1 MSYLIIFKKL
11 VVLLFKLFNDFTIYF
26 IQIFQDLLRIPN
38 TFQSDIITAIIALF
52 VVIDPIGNIPLF
64 IALTKKLEKEEHK
77 AISKT
82 AILTAGIL
90 LVIFGVAGSQ
100 ILQLFGI
107 TIFSFMIAG
116 GILLFII
123 AIELLTYGEWRFV
136 GNVKEEAGVVPI
148 AFPLLAGPGAI
159 TAVIILYQTSGFLI
173 TVISIII
180 VIAITY
186 VILRMVNPIY
196 KVLGNRGSMIVSRV
210 FAVIIAAIAVE
221 YIVEGIKSLFVL

>member
-1 MSYLIIFKKL
+1 ML
-11 VVLLFKLFNDFTIYF
+11 NDITIYF
-26 IQIFQDLLRIPN
+26 FQTFHELLKIPN
-38 TFQSDIITAIIALF
+38 TFQSDIVTAVIALF
-52 VVIDPIGNIPLF
+52 VVIDPIGNIPIF

-77 AISKT
+77 AVSKT

-123 AIELLTYGEWRFV
+123 AIELLTYGEWRFASS
-136 GNVKEEAGVVPI
+136 VKEETGVVPI
-148 AFPLLAGPGAI
+148 AFPVLAGPGAI

-173 TVISIII
+173 TVLSIII
-180 VIAITY
+180 VITITY
-186 VILRMVNPIY
+186 IILRLVNPIY
-196 KVLGNRGSMIVSRV
+196 KVLGNRGSMVVSRV

-221 YIVEGIKSLFVL
+221 YIVEGIKNLFLI

>member
-1 MSYLIIFKKL
+1 MLNDLIM
-11 VVLLFKLFNDFTIYF
+11 
-26 IQIFQDLLRIPN
+26 IPP
-38 TFQSDIITAIIALF
+38 TFQTDIITSVIALF
-52 VVIDPIGNIPLF
+52 IVIDPIGNIPLF
-64 IALTKKLEKEEHK
+64 IAFTKKLEKAEHK
-77 AISKT
+77 TVSKT
-82 AILTAGIL
+82 AILTAAAL
-90 LVIFGVAGSQ
+90 LLLFGVAGTQ
-100 ILQLFGI
+100 ILQVFGI

-116 GILLFII
+116 GTLLFII

-136 GNVKEEAGVVPI
+136 GNVKEEVGVVPI

>member
-1 MSYLIIFKKL
+1 MIQ
-11 VVLLFKLFNDFTIYF
+11 LLNDITIYF
-26 IQIFQDLLRIPN
+26 FQTFQELLRIPN
-38 TFQSDIITAIIALF
+38 TFQTDIVTAVIALF
-52 VVIDPIGNIPLF
+52 VVIDPIGNIPIF

-77 AISKT
+77 AVSKT

-123 AIELLTYGEWRFV
+123 AIELLTYGEWRFASS
-136 GNVKEEAGVVPI
+136 VKGETGVVPI

-173 TVISIII
+173 NVLSIII
-180 VIAITY
+180 VITITY
-186 VILRMVNPIY
+186 IILRLVNPIY
-196 KVLGNRGSMIVSRV
+196 KVLGNRGSMVVSRV

-221 YIVEGIKSLFVL
+221 YIVEGIKNLFVV

>member
-1 MSYLIIFKKL
+1 MSTE
-11 VVLLFKLFNDFTIYF
+11 LLMSVFQTL
-26 IQIFQDLLRIPN
+26 QDLMRVPD
-38 TFQSDIITAIIALF
+38 TFQNDIITAVIALF

-64 IALTKKLEKEEHK
+64 IALINKLEKEEQK
-77 AISKT
+77 TVSKT
-82 AILTAGIL
+82 AIITAAIL
-90 LVIFGVAGSQ
+90 LIIFGVAGSQ

-123 AIELLTYGEWRFV
+123 AIELLTYGEGRFSS
-136 GNVKEEAGVVPI
+136 NVKGEAGVVPI

-173 TVISIII
+173 TVLSIII

-196 KVLGNRGSMIVSRV
+196 KILGNRGSMIVSRV

-221 YIVEGIKSLFVL
+221 YIVKGIKNLFVT